1 MSTNNGTSTDTS
13 ASINKSNEKLLIDIG
28 STYFKVSTTESIE
41 QHFRDFNKLILDD
54 LMHKCGDT
62 VQGFEAQNIHVCSSA
77 NGGLSALIIGLTQSY
92 SLKYATNIAYNSG
105 INIID
110 SIVFQDIEDY
120 SIPSDLIDVVIVVG
134 GIDSNGGVFDE
145 RLNGYLAKL
154 NYSNVV
160 YVGNAKDAATI
171 GSTVDRLIVLPN
183 IIDDRLHI
191 VEKHLK
197 EFLTNLYQQDIE
209 GKEDIKHLYQ
219 ITGNQIYS
227 TPFVVNKSLPLIHE
241 SFSVTDP
248 FILLD
253 IGGATTD
260 VHYSKDLVNDNIVTE
275 QGHDRI
281 VFKKLGVFK
290 SRQSL
295 IFTAENNE
303 YAYELLMH
311 LKVTENIYN
320 EHSEKATKVLM
331 QLAIFLVLCKMSHY
345 RPAYVTLKLLA
356 MNSIVF
362 TGGITKVLN
371 TQDIEDVVAFFY
383 RKLLNSDHKPV
394 TVLDTNYDIW
404 TLGAREHATCQ

>member
-1 MSTNNGTSTDTS
+1 MSMNT
-13 ASINKSNEKLLIDIG
+13 EKLLIDIG
-28 STYFKVSTTESIE
+28 STYFKVSTAASIE
-41 QHFRDFNKLILDD
+41 QHFRDFNKQILDD
-54 LMHKCGDT
+54 LTHKCGDT
-62 VQGFEAQNIHVCSSA
+62 VQQYDAKNIHICSSA
-77 NGGLSALIIGLTQSY
+77 NGGLSTLIIGLTHSY
-92 SLKYATNIAYNSG
+92 SLKYATNIAFNAG

-110 SIVFQDIEDY
+110 SIVFQNIEEY
-120 SIPSDLIDVVIVVG
+120 SIPSDLIDVVIIVG
-134 GIDSNGGVFDE
+134 GINSVSGVFDE
-145 RLNGYLAKL
+145 RLDSYLGKL

-160 YVGNAKDAATI
+160 FVGNSQDA
-171 GSTVDRLIVLPN
+171 VDFAARNERAVVLPN

-191 VEKHLK
+191 VETHLK
-197 EFLTNLYQQDIE
+197 DYLTNLYQQDIE
-209 GKEDIKHLYQ
+209 GKEDIKDLYQ
-219 ITGNQIYS
+219 ITGNQIYP
-227 TPFVVNKSLPLIHE
+227 TPYVVNKSLPHISG

-275 QGHDRI
+275 QEHDRI

-295 IFTAENNE
+295 IFTAEQNE
-303 YAYELLMH
+303 FSYELLMH
-311 LKVTENIYN
+311 LKVTENIYT
-320 EHSEKATKVLM
+320 EHSEKATKILM

-371 TQDIEDVVAFFY
+371 TDDIEDVVAFFY
-383 RKLLNSDHKPV
+383 RKILNSDHKPV
-394 TVLDTNYDIW
+394 TVLDANYDIW
-404 TLGAREHATCQ
+404 TLGAKDHAICQ